1 MEEQLFEHRFW
12 LQILG
17 DHARFIFNALPSSEA
32 EDVRKAQQ
40 FIALFDRLLEQAR
53 ALKEQD
59 QQAMDQLNE
68 QAYEAVV
75 SLRAFKLDLL
85 DRLLLGKIVIGL
97 SPTFINH
104 MVNELEE
111 YERILTELRQGKP
124 VPRYHPLHH
133 DLLWLP
139 DAAFHSASI
148 ASDLDGVERRL
159 IRKSKEFE
167 QHFNE
172 FYLKALE
179 LVGYLRTMKP
189 TYPSVS
195 KFHQDVDL
203 EMSAFMAFLLEVE
216 ELDISAEL
224 LSRLN
229 RLVPDHMYREEC
241 YYLHKLSQFGEVP
254 RPDCDPAKP
263 RVQ

>member
-1 MEEQLFEHRFW
+1 MNEEALFEHRFW

-17 DHARFIFNALPSSEA
+17 DHARFIYNALASKEVK
-32 EDVRKAQQ
+32 DVQTAASFVQW
-40 FIALFDRLLEQAR
+40 FDRLLGQAR
-53 ALKEQD
+53 SFPEGQPLTE
-59 QQAMDQLNE
+59 LNE
-68 QAYEAVV
+68 QANQAVHE
-75 SLRAFKLDLL
+75 LRAFKLDLL
-85 DRLLLGKIVIGL
+85 DRVLQRKVVIGL

-111 YERILTELRQGKP
+111 YERILAELLKGSP

-159 IRKSKEFE
+159 IQRSKEFE
-167 QHFNE
+167 RHFNE

-179 LVGYLRTMKP
+179 LVGYLRTLRT
-189 TYPSVS
+189 TYPAVK
-195 KFHQDVDL
+195 KFHSDVDL
-203 EMSAFMAFLLEVE
+203 EMSAFMNFLLEVE

-229 RLVPDHMYREEC
+229 RLVPDHMFREEC
-241 YYLHKLSQFGEVP
+241 YYLQKLSQFGEVP

-263 RVQ
+263 RVE

>member
-1 MEEQLFEHRFW
+1 MSGEALFEHRFW

-17 DHARFIFNALPSSEA
+17 DHARFIFNGLSSKEA
-32 EDVRKAQQ
+32 EDVQKANR
-40 FIALFDRLLEQAR
+40 FIQWFDGLLAQSR
-53 ALKEQD
+53 SLGPDQD
-59 QQAMDQLNE
+59 LRQLNE
-68 QAYEAVV
+68 QAYQATVE
-75 SLRAFKLDLL
+75 LRAFKLSLL
-85 DRLLLGKIVIGL
+85 DRALLGRIVIGL

-104 MVNELEE
+104 MLNELEE
-111 YERILTELRQGKP
+111 YERILKELLAGKP

-139 DAAFHSASI
+139 DAVFHSASI

-159 IRKSKEFE
+159 IRRSKEFE

-179 LVGYLRTMKP
+179 LVGYLRTLKT
-189 TYPSVS
+189 TYPSIK
-195 KFHQDVDL
+195 KFHGDVDV

-229 RLVPDHMYREEC
+229 KLVPDHMYREEC
-241 YYLHKLSQFGEVP
+241 YYLGKLAQSGEVP
-254 RPDCDPAKP
+254 QPKCDPAKP
-263 RVQ
+263 RIE

>member
-1 MEEQLFEHRFW
+1 MNDEALFEHRFW

-17 DHARFIFNALPSSEA
+17 DHARFIFNGLSSREV
-32 EDVRKAQQ
+32 EDVRTADR
-40 FIALFDRLLEQAR
+40 FIRLFDRLLAQSR
-53 ALKEQD
+53 SLGPDQDLK
-59 QQAMDQLNE
+59 QLNE
-68 QAYEAVV
+68 QAYQATAD
-75 SLRAFKLDLL
+75 LRSFKLSLL
-85 DRLLLGKIVIGL
+85 DRVLLRQIDLGL

-104 MVNELEE
+104 MINELEE
-111 YERILTELRQGKP
+111 YERILKELLAGKP

-139 DAAFHSASI
+139 DAALHSASI

-179 LVGYLRTMKP
+179 LVGYLRTLKP
-189 TYPSVS
+189 TYPSIK
-195 KFHQDVDL
+195 KFHNDVDV

-229 RLVPDHMYREEC
+229 KLVPDHMYREEC
-241 YYLHKLSQFGEVP
+241 YYLQKLSQFGEVP
-254 RPDCDPAKP
+254 KPDCDPAKP
-263 RVQ
+263 RVE

>member
-1 MEEQLFEHRFW
+1 MEEEARFEHRFW

-17 DHARFIFNALPSSEA
+17 DHARFIYNGLSSKEGKDVEMA
-32 EDVRKAQQ
+32 EK
-40 FIALFDRLLEQAR
+40 FIGLFDKLLDLSRRINQTQA
-53 ALKEQD
+53 LNELN
-59 QQAMDQLNE
+59 QQAY
-68 QAYEAVV
+68 QATVD
-75 SLRAFKLDLL
+75 LRAFKLDLL
-85 DRLLLGKIVIGL
+85 DRVLSGKISIGL
-97 SPTFINH
+97 SPTFLNH

-111 YERILTELRQGKP
+111 YERILKELLEGKP
-124 VPRYHPLHH
+124 VPHYHPLHH

-139 DAAFHSASI
+139 DAVFHSASI

-159 IRKSKEFE
+159 IRRSKEFE

-179 LVGYLRTMKP
+179 LVGYLRTLKP
-189 TYPSVS
+189 TYPSIK
-195 KFHQDVDL
+195 KFHGDVDL
-203 EMSAFMAFLLEVE
+203 EMSAFMAFLMEVE

-241 YYLHKLSQFGEVP
+241 YYLQKLSQYGEVP
-254 RPDCDPAKP
+254 VPDCDPAKP

>member
-1 MEEQLFEHRFW
+1 MEEALFEHRFW

-17 DHARFIFNALPSSEA
+17 DHARFIYNALSSTEA
-32 EDVRKAQQ
+32 EDVRTAEQ
-40 FIALFDRLLEQAR
+40 FIVWFDQLLDQAR
-53 ALKEQD
+53 TI
-59 QQAMDQLNE
+59 QQAGALNELNE
-68 QAYEAVV
+68 QAYQAV
-75 SLRAFKLDLL
+75 LKLHAFKLRLL
-85 DRLLLGKIVIGL
+85 DRLLLGKVVIAM

-104 MVNELEE
+104 MLNELEE
-111 YERILTELRQGKP
+111 YERILTELRSGKP
-124 VPRYHPLHH
+124 VPYYHPLHH

-139 DAAFHSASI
+139 DAVFHSAAI

-159 IRKSKEFE
+159 IYKSKEFE

-179 LVGYLRTMKP
+179 LVGYLRTLKT
-189 TYPSVS
+189 TYPSIK

-203 EMSAFMAFLLEVE
+203 EMAAFMAFLLEVE

-241 YYLHKLSQFGEVP
+241 YYLQKLSQFGEVP
-254 RPDCDPAKP
+254 KPDCDPTKP